1 MALSLV
7 TIGGK
12 ITAAVINALI
22 ALPTTYT
29 PSLTNCTLGTTGS
42 ILNGDY
48 TISGGG
54 IVTGWV
60 DITLGTGGGISGT
73 LIVGLPVP
81 AVTGHPHIGTFFA
94 AQGTAASGRTFG
106 AAELNS
112 TADVILVS
120 SSGPIIAAGTPAAW
134 VSGNS
139 IRFQFCYKAA

>member
-42 ILNGDY
+42 VLNGDY

-54 IVTGWV
+54 IVTGWA
-60 DITLGTGGGISGT
+60 DIILGTGGGISGT
-73 LIVGLPVP
+73 LIVGLPV
-81 AVTGHPHIGTFFA
+81 AAATVHSHVGTFQVL
-94 AQGTAASGRTFG
+94 QGTTASTRRSGTVQ
-106 AAELNS
+106 LNS
-112 TADVILVS
+112 TADVILVLTD
-120 SSGPIIAAGTPAAW
+120 GTIVAAGLPSLW
-134 VSGNS
+134 GSGNA
-139 IRFQFCYKAA
+139 IRIQFCYKAL